1 MMNKMNNRWLLP
13 EGIED
18 LLPAQ
23 AEILENIRRR
33 LLDLFHVHGYEL
45 VIPPLIEYVDSLQVG
60 TGNDLQLQTF
70 KLIDQLTGRL
80 MGVRADMTPQVARI
94 DAHHLQ
100 RDVPTRLCYMGT
112 VLHTR
117 PAGHGA
123 SRSPMQLG
131 AELYGHSGVDSDV
144 EVLCLMLE
152 TLACVGIQDVY
163 VDLGHVGI
171 FRALSSQAGLSA
183 EQEAVLFDA
192 LQRKAR
198 PEIADYLADIS
209 LSANMSDMLLALAE
223 LNGGEEVLAQA
234 RERLAGAGAQ
244 VAAAIDELTVIAA
257 MARKRL
263 GTIEFHFDLAELR
276 GYHYHTGMVFAAYAP
291 GQGQSIALGGRY
303 DQIGSAFGR
312 ARPATGFSTDLKTL
326 LTVTSQ
332 SQSSAGRI
340 YAPAGESDDLLKAIR
355 QLREQGE
362 CVVVALRDQIGD
374 AVAMG
379 CERILVKDQDNWT
392 VKKVEG

>member
-1 MMNKMNNRWLLP
+1 MNNRWLLP

-18 LLPAQ
+18 LLPTQ
-23 AEILENIRRR
+23 AEIVEGMRRK

-45 VIPPLIEYVDSLQVG
+45 VIPPLIEFVDSLQVG

-94 DAHHLQ
+94 DAHCLK

-112 VLHTR
+112 VLHTV

-123 SRSPMQLG
+123 SRCPMQVG
-131 AELYGHSGVDSDV
+131 AELYGHSGLDSDV

-152 TLACVGIQDVY
+152 TLQAVGVDSVY

-171 FRALSSQAGLSA
+171 FRQLCRLAGLSA
-183 EQEAVLFDA
+183 EQETVLFDA

-198 PEIADYLADIS
+198 PEIAEYLAGLGLAAD
-209 LSANMSDMLLALAE
+209 LAAMLQALPE
-223 LNGGEEVLAQA
+223 LNGGEEVLRQA
-234 RERLAGAGAQ
+234 RTRLAAAGNE
-244 VAAAIDELTVIAA
+244 VLAAIDALESIAT
-257 MARKRL
+257 MARRRM
-263 GTIEFHFDLAELR
+263 GAVEFHFDLAELR
-276 GYHYHTGMVFAAYAP
+276 GYHYHTGAVFAAYAQ
-291 GQGQSIALGGRY
+291 GQGQAIALGGRY

-326 LTVTSQ
+326 LAVTVQQAAVASAIFAPADDDDSLFATVRSLRADGQRVVMGLAGQQGSAAELGCDRMLVKQQGHWTVT
-332 SQSSAGRI
+332 
-340 YAPAGESDDLLKAIR
+340 
-355 QLREQGE
+355 
-362 CVVVALRDQIGD
+362 
-374 AVAMG
+374 
-379 CERILVKDQDNWT
+379 
-392 VKKVEG
+392 KVEG